1 MPPPPPRQVAG
12 IRPHT
17 AQTVERR
24 AVRQEYRNAH
34 GRINKKRFF
43 CKLCDQK
50 CYGEFTWREHRLSR
64 RHRRKVNPP
73 KLPKCLDCDR
83 VFETTAHY
91 ERHTRSKDHLRVI
104 RKK

>member
-1 MPPPPPRQVAG
+1 MAG

-43 CKLCDQK
+43 CKLCDQT
-50 CYGEFTWREHRLSR
+50 CYGESTWREHRLSR